1 MTTKPVAPDDAMTVV
16 KCVTACRNCRGS
28 DCCNSETQTTV
39 VARNSDT
46 SDVEVLDESAS
57 VLPDF
62 LLDDYLYYCA
72 EEIVMWTHIC
82 IMYIISVILSY
93 YFLM

>member
-39 VARNSDT
+39 VARYSDT
-46 SDVEVLDESAS
+46 SDVEALDESAS

-62 LLDDYLYYCA
+62 LLDDN
-72 EEIVMWTHIC
+72 
-82 IMYIISVILSY
+82 
-93 YFLM
+93 